1 MGKQNK
7 QSMSF
12 SGTVVDRGLRL
23 RGLPYPATPIFLV
36 VFLTAMV
43 CGGPLSATEPV
54 KNKRSA
60 QPDRP
65 SPRSATEGASLTL
78 TWKNVPLQQA
88 VTRLQKSTARHLML
102 DRRLDPGRKG
112 SLDATEATLEQ
123 VLASIASQYGIG
135 VVDLG
140 KLVYLGPEQTCRD
153 LRTLIA
159 LRETEIALLPK
170 RQQAAFE
177 KSAAI
182 SWARLAQPRKLI
194 QEVVSGA
201 DKQLLHAER
210 IPHDLW
216 AAGELPAMS
225 LTRQLTLL
233 LAGFEATFS
242 VSPAGDSIEIIPIL
256 QPPTIR
262 RAYEIP
268 PNRWS
273 AVDQLRQTLPTAT
286 VTVDERT
293 VTLDGR
299 WEDHQQLQSLL
310 TASPPPP
317 RRPRRKLNHR
327 QVFTLEVRDQP
338 VGPLVEHLATK
349 LKLQLDWDRAAIR
362 AAEIRLMAPVSCSV
376 EAANLDELLEA
387 VLQPVGLRFQRE
399 GTRVR
404 IFPSNP

>member
-1 MGKQNK
+1 MGKQNR
-7 QSMSF
+7 QSLGF
-12 SGTVVDRGLRL
+12 SGTVVDRGSRL
-23 RGLPYPATPIFLV
+23 RGLPHPVTPIFFV

-43 CGGPLSATEPV
+43 CGGPLFAKEPV
-54 KNKRSA
+54 KNKRPA

-65 SPRSATEGASLTL
+65 SPPSATEGASLTL
-78 TWKNVPLQQA
+78 AWKNVPLQQA

-102 DRRLDPGRKG
+102 DRRLDPGQKI
-112 SLDATEATLEQ
+112 SLDATETTLEQ

-159 LRETEIALLPK
+159 LREAEIALLPK

-177 KSAAI
+177 KSSAI
-182 SWARLAQPRKLI
+182 SWPRLAQPRKLV
-194 QEVVSGA
+194 QEVVSRA
-201 DKQLLHAER
+201 DMQLLHAER

-216 AAGELPAMS
+216 AAGELPRMS

-242 VSPAGDSIEIIPIL
+242 VSPAADSIEIIPIL

-262 RAYEIP
+262 CAYEIP
-268 PNRWS
+268 PNRRS
-273 AVDQLRQTLPTAT
+273 AVDQFRQTLPTAT

-317 RRPRRKLNHR
+317 RRPRRKLDHR

-349 LKLQLDWDRAAIR
+349 LKLQLDWDRAAIQ
-362 AAEIRLMAPVSCSV
+362 AAEIRLTAPVSFSV
-376 EAANLDELLEA
+376 EAVNLDELLEA

>member
-1 MGKQNK
+1 
-7 QSMSF
+7 
-12 SGTVVDRGLRL
+12 
-23 RGLPYPATPIFLV
+23 
-36 VFLTAMV
+36 
-43 CGGPLSATEPV
+43 
-54 KNKRSA
+54 
-60 QPDRP
+60 
-65 SPRSATEGASLTL
+65 
-78 TWKNVPLQQA
+78 
-88 VTRLQKSTARHLML
+88 ML
-102 DRRLDPGRKG
+102 DRRLDPGRKI

-123 VLASIASQYGIG
+123 VLASIGSQYEIG

-177 KSAAI
+177 RSSAI
-182 SWARLAQPRKLI
+182 SWPRLAQPRKLV
-194 QEVVSGA
+194 QEIVSRA

-216 AAGELPAMS
+216 AAGELPRMS
-225 LTRQLTLL
+225 LTRQLTLF

-268 PNRWS
+268 PSRWS
-273 AVDQLRQTLPTAT
+273 VVDELRQTVPTAT
-286 VTVDERT
+286 VTIDERT

-299 WEDHQQLQSLL
+299 WETHQQLQSLL
-310 TASPPPP
+310 AAASPPP
-317 RRPRRKLNHR
+317 RRPRRKLDHR

-349 LKLQLDWDRAAIR
+349 LKLQLDWDRAAIQ
-362 AAEIRLMAPVSCSV
+362 AAEIRLTAPVSFSV
-376 EAANLDELLEA
+376 EAANLDELLGA
-387 VLQPVGLRFQRE
+387 VLEPVGLRFQRE

>member
-1 MGKQNK
+1 M
-7 QSMSF
+7 
-12 SGTVVDRGLRL
+12 
-23 RGLPYPATPIFLV
+23 
-36 VFLTAMV
+36 
-43 CGGPLSATEPV
+43 
-54 KNKRSA
+54 
-60 QPDRP
+60 
-65 SPRSATEGASLTL
+65 
-78 TWKNVPLQQA
+78 
-88 VTRLQKSTARHLML
+88 
-102 DRRLDPGRKG
+102 
-112 SLDATEATLEQ
+112 
-123 VLASIASQYGIG
+123 
-135 VVDLG
+135 
-140 KLVYLGPEQTCRD
+140 TCERW
-153 LRTLIA
+153 IA

-182 SWARLAQPRKLI
+182 SWPRLAQPRKLV
-194 QEVVSGA
+194 QEVVSRA

-225 LTRQLTLL
+225 LTGQLTLL

-273 AVDQLRQTLPTAT
+273 AVDQLRQTLSTAT

-349 LKLQLDWDRAAIR
+349 LKLQLDWDRAAIQ
-362 AAEIRLMAPVSCSV
+362 AAEIRLTAPVSCSV
-376 EAANLDELLEA
+376 EAVNLDELLEA